1 MSISSSMTKQD
12 TDEEHN
18 KHSNTM
24 QQAKDGGEE
33 RDPRGWYTGE
43 APVTRRESRE
53 LRDPLFLEA

>member
-1 MSISSSMTKQD
+1 MTKQD